1 MINEANKYIGM
12 LIFFL
17 IQTFKRAEFTCHS
30 CVNILQVFKSIS
42 KFEPRVIILPN
53 YSSS

>member
-1 MINEANKYIGM
+1 MINEYAGM
-12 LIFFL
+12 LTSLL

-30 CVNILQVFKSIS
+30 YVNVSQVFKSIS
-42 KFEPRVIILPN
+42 KFEPRVIIPPN